1 MTHSKTDGHGIERD
15 RTAAEVLLG
24 AIDAPS
30 TGPILVA
37 HDKYDFVGSGLEQ
50 GGAEVH
56 RWWRNATLHHGAT
69 SWPTGGPYAG
79 AVLRLSKDKEAFDMA
94 LHAVA
99 SVLAPGAP
107 LWVYGANDEGIKSAN
122 KRMAILLGP
131 VTTIDTRRHCRVLE
145 VRRPSDAPGLRP
157 ALGDWTRKATLEHPT
172 GEVEQTSYP
181 GLFAKG
187 GLDPATAMLLD
198 AIRTP
203 DPGSVV
209 LDFACGAGVIGN
221 NLLSREPT
229 IQLHLLDSD
238 AVAVEATRENVP
250 QGEVHTG
257 ASLTQLPD
265 SIRFDLIVSNPPIH
279 DGKARDYAV
288 VRDLIKHARSRLNR
302 GGALWLVVQ
311 RQVPVGN
318 LLEERL
324 AKTRTVH
331 EDGQFKVWR
340 AIAP

>member
-1 MTHSKTDGHGIERD
+1 M
-15 RTAAEVLLG
+15 
-24 AIDAPS
+24 
-30 TGPILVA
+30 
-37 HDKYDFVGSGLEQ
+37 
-50 GGAEVH
+50 
-56 RWWRNATLHHGAT
+56 
-69 SWPTGGPYAG
+69 
-79 AVLRLSKDKEAFDMA
+79 
-94 LHAVA
+94 
-99 SVLAPGAP
+99 
-107 LWVYGANDEGIKSAN
+107 
-122 KRMAILLGP
+122 
-131 VTTIDTRRHCRVLE
+131 
-145 VRRPSDAPGLRP
+145 
-157 ALGDWTRKATLEHPT
+157 ATLEHPT

-187 GLDPATAMLLD
+187 RLDPATALLLET
-198 AIRTP
+198 IRTP
-203 DPGSVV
+203 EPGTMV

-221 NLLSREPT
+221 NLLSREPA

-238 AVAVEATRENVP
+238 AVAVAATQENVP

-265 SIRFDLIVSNPPIH
+265 NLRFDLIVSNPPIH

-288 VRDLIKHARSRLNR
+288 VRDLIKNARSRLNR

-324 AKTRTVH
+324 AKTRAIH